1 MLRSREPTLEVHPP
15 RGGRALLYVGNIS
28 GIQKYSSLLADA
40 NKIRSQNGFAL
51 CEGRGL
57 HCIADG
63 CALRCNVRD
72 NFQDRK
78 EVWTVSGGL

>member
-1 MLRSREPTLEVHPP
+1 MLRSWEPTLEVHPP

-51 CEGRGL
+51 CEGCWPSLHRGW
-57 HCIADG
+57 
-63 CALRCNVRD
+63 VRL
-72 NFQDRK
+72 
-78 EVWTVSGGL
+78 TVQC